1 MIDFNSL
8 AHMNFGRSDPLL
20 MLFGEDDAVAAASYP
35 STDKST
41 HSPIEPEP
49 EYLDAARSGQISV
62 GWALVD
68 GERRWTAYVP
78 VASGSGSRSV
88 FAVPL
93 TKSPVAGLRDELI
106 TNHIMVIAALSL
118 LVLGVGYAV
127 TRAITKRIMR
137 LRDGAVE
144 IGNGNLSFRIEESA
158 NDEMGT
164 LAREFNLMSDRL
176 TEQNSQLEEANRD
189 LEHRVSERTEK
200 LQQANVQLMEAQ
212 IQLVRTEKFGA
223 LGESSAGVAHDL
235 RNLLGAIRNGIYFL
249 KSRLAK
255 SSELSAEPKVVE
267 YLKVMDE
274 RITQCD
280 KIIEDLIS
288 FTRIS
293 TPVYSSVT
301 LIEVLES
308 TLDGVETPG
317 GISVIRDYG
326 GTDVHAQ
333 AGPFQL
339 LRVFTNL
346 IVNANKAM
354 LEGGELTVA
363 VRSVGPSAEVAIT
376 DTGPGISPEG
386 LEKIFEPLYTTKIQ
400 GTGRG
405 LSVCQQVIA
414 KHNGSLAVHSKVGF
428 GTTFTVSLPLFAAS
442 NQPLQPGG

>member
-78 VASGSGSRSV
+78 VALGSGSRSV
-88 FAVPL
+88 FAVSL

-118 LVLGVGYAV
+118 LVLGVGYVV
-127 TRAITKRIMR
+127 TRTITKRIMR

-212 IQLVRTEKFGA
+212 IQLVRTKKFGA

-249 KSRLAK
+249 KSRLPNPV
-255 SSELSAEPKVVE
+255 SCRQSPKW
-267 YLKVMDE
+267 LNTS
-274 RITQCD
+274 R
-280 KIIEDLIS
+280 
-288 FTRIS
+288 
-293 TPVYSSVT
+293 
-301 LIEVLES
+301 
-308 TLDGVETPG
+308 
-317 GISVIRDYG
+317 
-326 GTDVHAQ
+326 
-333 AGPFQL
+333 
-339 LRVFTNL
+339 
-346 IVNANKAM
+346 
-354 LEGGELTVA
+354 
-363 VRSVGPSAEVAIT
+363 
-376 DTGPGISPEG
+376 
-386 LEKIFEPLYTTKIQ
+386 
-400 GTGRG
+400 
-405 LSVCQQVIA
+405 
-414 KHNGSLAVHSKVGF
+414 
-428 GTTFTVSLPLFAAS
+428 
-442 NQPLQPGG
+442 

>member
-88 FAVPL
+88 FAVSL

-118 LVLGVGYAV
+118 LVLGVGYVV
-127 TRAITKRIMR
+127 TRTITKRIMR

-212 IQLVRTEKFGA
+212 IQLVRTKKFGA

-249 KSRLAK
+249 KSRLPNPV
-255 SSELSAEPKVVE
+255 SCRQSPKW
-267 YLKVMDE
+267 LNTS
-274 RITQCD
+274 R
-280 KIIEDLIS
+280 
-288 FTRIS
+288 
-293 TPVYSSVT
+293 
-301 LIEVLES
+301 
-308 TLDGVETPG
+308 
-317 GISVIRDYG
+317 
-326 GTDVHAQ
+326 
-333 AGPFQL
+333 
-339 LRVFTNL
+339 
-346 IVNANKAM
+346 
-354 LEGGELTVA
+354 
-363 VRSVGPSAEVAIT
+363 
-376 DTGPGISPEG
+376 
-386 LEKIFEPLYTTKIQ
+386 
-400 GTGRG
+400 
-405 LSVCQQVIA
+405 
-414 KHNGSLAVHSKVGF
+414 
-428 GTTFTVSLPLFAAS
+428 
-442 NQPLQPGG
+442 